1 MYVAE
6 ILLLARLVNNT
17 ESGTKDISVDVQNVC
32 STSLNIIYWIV
43 SHDDGAEIATSNQF
57 FHLLETGTL
66 DEEFV

>member
-43 SHDDGAEIATSNQF
+43 SHDDGGETATSNQF

>member
-32 STSLNIIYWIV
+32 STSLNIIY
-43 SHDDGAEIATSNQF
+43 
-57 FHLLETGTL
+57 
-66 DEEFV
+66 